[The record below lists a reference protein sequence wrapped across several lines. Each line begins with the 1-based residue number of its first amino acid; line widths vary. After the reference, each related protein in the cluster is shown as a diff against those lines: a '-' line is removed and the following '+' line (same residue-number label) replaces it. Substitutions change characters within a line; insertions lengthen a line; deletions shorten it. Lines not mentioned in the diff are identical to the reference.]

1 MQYSVLYVCC
11 TFICIS
17 RVSLIVGSIICTCT
31 STYIFIR
38 IDCLFNRTDNIFL
51 LHWLYFF
58 ICENNLSINLYR
70 SYIHILHGRS
80 WSSAQTKIWSHINCT
95 DNSTLSLH
103 IICNIVCGRFPV
115 NLHRHS
121 KNNCAVF
128 YITSVKSITRIAYT
142 EHIYCLQ
149 DVWNVVG
156 IDVIDVQY
164 IE

>member
-1 MQYSVLYVCC
+1 MYVVHSYVSVESLWLWDQLQ
-11 TFICIS
+11 
-17 RVSLIVGSIICTCT
+17 VSVHDVQVR
-31 STYIFIR
+31 TYIFIR

-70 SYIHILHGRS
+70 SYIHILYGRS

-121 KNNCAVF
+121 KNNCTIF
-128 YITSVKSITRIAYT
+128 YITSVKSIAPLL
-142 EHIYCLQ
+142 ENLFLNFKWKVHSEFQ
-149 DVWNVVG
+149 VFAPVVFSHH
-156 IDVIDVQY
+156 Q
-164 IE
+164 